1 VPRVRSPLG
10 RSPPPGR
17 VTTSGHNVEVQGRR
31 REPRPVNGLALGVVL
46 VVAVTLVL
54 LPFQTDIGRASP
66 ALALVVPVVVA
77 GIVGGRAAAIATAA
91 AAALA
96 FSLGFIPPVGSLR
109 VAVSEDAVALG
120 VFTLVAVS
128 VGTLVALE
136 ADRRRAAEQRA
147 DEIEAM
153 HARYEELAAERQLL
167 QEEADRVHLLERV
180 DEQRSALLRSVSHDL
195 RTPLAL
201 IRAVAT
207 DLRAGVSHTPDVHE
221 ELLDM
226 VCDEAERLDRLVAN
240 LLSMSRVE
248 AGALRPDRQ
257 AVALEEMIRD
267 VVRRLS
273 RMLGDVK
280 VELCLAPNLPLV
292 DVDYVQMDQVLTNL
306 LENAARY
313 APSGSTVHFSAAPVA
328 DMVEVTVSDHG
339 PGIAPEA
346 LAVLFEPFRTAAGS
360 ASTGVGLAICKAI
373 VEAHGGVI
381 TGGQAP
387 EGGAQLRFTMPVRH
401 G

>member
-1 VPRVRSPLG
+1 
-10 RSPPPGR
+10 
-17 VTTSGHNVEVQGRR
+17 
-31 REPRPVNGLALGVVL
+31 
-46 VVAVTLVL
+46 
-54 LPFQTDIGRASP
+54 
-66 ALALVVPVVVA
+66 
-77 GIVGGRAAAIATAA
+77 
-91 AAALA
+91 
-96 FSLGFIPPVGSLR
+96 
-109 VAVSEDAVALG
+109 
-120 VFTLVAVS
+120 
-128 VGTLVALE
+128 
-136 ADRRRAAEQRA
+136 
-147 DEIEAM
+147 
-153 HARYEELAAERQLL
+153 
-167 QEEADRVHLLERV
+167 
-180 DEQRSALLRSVSHDL
+180 
-195 RTPLAL
+195 
-201 IRAVAT
+201 
-207 DLRAGVSHTPDVHE
+207 
-221 ELLDM
+221 
-226 VCDEAERLDRLVAN
+226 
-240 LLSMSRVE
+240 
-248 AGALRPDRQ
+248 
-257 AVALEEMIRD
+257 VALEEMIRD

>member
-1 VPRVRSPLG
+1 VD
-10 RSPPPGR
+10 
-17 VTTSGHNVEVQGRR
+17 TRR
-31 REPRPVNGLALGVVL
+31 RELRPLTGLGLGVVS
-46 VVAVTLVL
+46 VIAVTLIL
-54 LPFQTDIGRASP
+54 LPFDNQIGRASP
-66 ALALVVPVVVA
+66 ALALVIPVVVA
-77 GIVGGRAAAIATAA
+77 GIVGGRTAAIATAG

-153 HARYEELAAERQLL
+153 HARYEELAAERQQL
-167 QEEADRVHLLERV
+167 QEEADRVHILERV

-195 RTPLAL
+195 RTPLAT
-201 IRAVAT
+201 IRAAAS
-207 DLRAGVSHTPDVHE
+207 DLRASGVNHSPEVHE

-226 VCDEAERLDRLVAN
+226 VCDEAERLDRIVAN

-257 AVALEEMIRD
+257 AVTLEEMIRD

-280 VELCLAPNLPLV
+280 VEMCLAPGLPLV

-313 APSGSTVHFSAAPVA
+313 APSGSTVRFAAVPVG
-328 DMVEVTVSDHG
+328 DEVEVTITDQG
-339 PGIAPEA
+339 PGISPDA

-381 TGGQAP
+381 SAGQSP